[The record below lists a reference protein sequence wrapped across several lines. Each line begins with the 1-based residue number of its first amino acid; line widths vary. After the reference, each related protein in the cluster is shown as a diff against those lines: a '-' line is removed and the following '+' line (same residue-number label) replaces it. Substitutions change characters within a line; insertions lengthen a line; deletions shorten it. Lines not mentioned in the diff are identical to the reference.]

1 MIFSHLNSHK
11 LSTYSLNQIPS
22 IPIQIKNILEQ
33 SKHEDT
39 LLSDWVGCFSLK
51 IIDFSDQIW
60 FLDIRYA
67 FGSAVFRQHLI
78 DFFDFNPIHNPDKDH
93 SFAKKKQ
100 KLILYICADD
110 LEFPNLYTGFDF
122 TKLPHSEEKYFT
134 TNIWHPIPEHYLPA
148 SNYQKVYRGLV
159 PKRFLSSDLANF
171 FHSFSNTNLT
181 SKSENLS
188 TIQSPLSTAKESNR
202 YNDNDAF
209 QYTLPGSTYRKA
221 EGGKRLLLNDSNL
234 IKTNLTVITVVF
246 NNIDFIE
253 QTIQSVIN
261 QQGNELEYILIDG
274 GSTDGT
280 VELIQKY
287 NDHLTYWISEPDH
300 GISHAFNKALLLSKN
315 SWLNFMNSGDYFIRF
330 DILSLLENHPEQ
342 NILTGFCQS
351 DGFSLPAKVLAN
363 HFGVASKAK
372 LSHQASF
379 AKKNIFTTYGFF
391 DECYN
396 SRMDY
401 HFWMRVLPHE
411 KFYFIKQYIAYY
423 QKIGESNKNLV
434 RMYKEELI
442 INSEFLSTIYF
453 LKRLF
458 IIIGSFLYKLLISR
472 YR

>member
-1 MIFSHLNSHK
+1 MLDQNPHPP
-11 LSTYSLNQIPS
+11 TC
-22 IPIQIKNILEQ
+22 
-33 SKHEDT
+33 
-39 LLSDWVGCFSLK
+39 LSDWIGCYSLLAVAF
-51 IIDFSDQIW
+51 DEQIW
-60 FLDIRYA
+60 SIDVRYA

-78 DFFDFNPIHNPDKDH
+78 DFLDFNLIRNPDRDY
-93 SFAKKKQ
+93 SFTKKKQ

-110 LEFPNLYTGFDF
+110 LEFPNSYTGFNF
-122 TKLPHSEEKYFT
+122 TKLPYSEEKFFAS
-134 TNIWHPIPEHYLPA
+134 NIWHPIPEHYLPA
-148 SNYQKVYRGLV
+148 SNYQKIYRGLV

-181 SKSENLS
+181 SKSENFS
-188 TIQSPLSTAKESNR
+188 TTQSSLNTSKESNI

-209 QYTLPGSTYRKA
+209 QYTLPRSTYRKA
-221 EGGKRLLLNDSNL
+221 EGGKRLQLNDSSL
-234 IKTNLTVITVVF
+234 TKINLTVITVVF

-253 QTIQSVIN
+253 QTIQSVVN

-280 VELIQKY
+280 VELIQQYSK
-287 NDHLTYWISEPDH
+287 HLTYWISEPDR
-300 GISHAFNKALLLSKN
+300 GISNAFNKALSLAKN
-315 SWLNFMNSGDYFIRF
+315 SWLNFMNSGDYFVRF
-330 DILSLLENHPEQ
+330 DILSLLEKHSEQ

-351 DGFSLPAKVLAN
+351 DGFSLPSKILAN
-363 HFGVASKAK
+363 QLEIANKAK

-379 AKKNIFTTYGFF
+379 TKKNIFTKYGSF

-401 HFWMRVLPHE
+401 DFWMRVLPHE

-442 INSEFLSTIYF
+442 INSKFLPTVYF
-453 LKRLF
+453 LRRLF
-458 IIIGSFLYKLLISR
+458 IIIGSFLYKLLICR

>member
-1 MIFSHLNSHK
+1 M
-11 LSTYSLNQIPS
+11 TRSLNQIPS
-22 IPIQIKNILEQ
+22 IPIQIKNILEL

-51 IIDFSDQIW
+51 VLDFSDQIW
-60 FLDIRYA
+60 FLDVRYA
-67 FGSAVFRQHLI
+67 FGSEIFKQHLI
-78 DFFDFNPIHNPDKDH
+78 DFLDFNLIHNQESNY

-110 LEFPNLYTGFDF
+110 LEFPNAYTGFNF
-122 TKLPHSEEKYFT
+122 TKLPYSKEKSFA

-159 PKRFLSSDLANF
+159 AIKFLSSDLAKF
-171 FHSFSNTNLT
+171 FYSFLNTNLK
-181 SKSENLS
+181 SKSEKS
-188 TIQSPLSTAKESNR
+188 SNTR
-202 YNDNDAF
+202 SSLNISKVSNICNDNDAF
-209 QYTLPGSTYRKA
+209 QYTLPRNAYRKA
-221 EGGKRLLLNDSNL
+221 EGGRRLLLNDSNL
-234 IKTNLTVITVVF
+234 TKTNLTVITVVF
-246 NNIDFIE
+246 NNVKFIE

-261 QQGNELEYILIDG
+261 QQRNGLEYILIDG

-287 NDHLTYWISEPDH
+287 SEHLTYWVSEPDR

-330 DILSLLENHPEQ
+330 DILSLLEKHSEQ

-351 DGFSLPAKVLAN
+351 DGFSLPSKNLTN
-363 HFGVASKAK
+363 QLGIASKAK

-379 AKKNIFTTYGFF
+379 TKKYIFTKYGSF
-391 DECYN
+391 DEFYY

-401 HFWMRVLPHE
+401 QFWMRVLPHE
-411 KFYFIKQYIAYY
+411 KFYFIKQYLAYY

-442 INSEFLSTIYF
+442 INSKFLPAVYF
-453 LKRLF
+453 LRRLF
-458 IIIGSFLYKLLISR
+458 IIVGSFFYKLLISR